1 MASAIARRK
10 AYQLCLTPRLRETAI
25 RGAVLQMLR
34 CGITTANAMEG
45 GAFFSDAD
53 IEAVQ
58 AAARGSVPELLVYPQ
73 LMDVD
78 KVLQLGLSRIGG
90 NIYLDGTI
98 GSRTAAVRDNYLQTG
113 HNGLL
118 YYTQED
124 VDQFV
129 RRAHQCGLQISISCV
144 GERAIEQALHAYQ
157 RVLGASG
164 ENPLRHRLEL
174 FVLPTQAQIH
184 RAVEMGLLLSIRPN
198 YDRLW
203 GGEQGMY
210 ARHIGRDYVR
220 ANPLGSLLRQGG
232 RVLLGSESGV
242 TPLPPMAGI
251 QSCVTH
257 HVPAER
263 ITALEALKMYTVNGA
278 YANFLEQTAGKIAP
292 GYQADLAVLS
302 GDPLTTPAE
311 ELERIQVLQTYKRG
325 QLVYDRGGT

>member
-1 MASAIARRK
+1 MASGIARRK
-10 AYQLCLTPRLRETAI
+10 ACQLCLTPRLRETAI
-25 RGAVLQMLR
+25 RGAVQQTLR

-118 YYTQED
+118 Y
-124 VDQFV
+124 
-129 RRAHQCGLQISISCV
+129 
-144 GERAIEQALHAYQ
+144 
-157 RVLGASG
+157 
-164 ENPLRHRLEL
+164 
-174 FVLPTQAQIH
+174 
-184 RAVEMGLLLSIRPN
+184 
-198 YDRLW
+198 
-203 GGEQGMY
+203 
-210 ARHIGRDYVR
+210 
-220 ANPLGSLLRQGG
+220 
-232 RVLLGSESGV
+232 
-242 TPLPPMAGI
+242 
-251 QSCVTH
+251 
-257 HVPAER
+257 
-263 ITALEALKMYTVNGA
+263 
-278 YANFLEQTAGKIAP
+278 ANFLEQTAGKIAP

-302 GDPLTTPAE
+302 GDPLTTPAK